1 MEQQEVEIQPN
12 MKIVLKSNISEL
24 DEVVVIGYGTG
35 KKLGSVV
42 GSIGRVN
49 NESIEKSPTVNFTDA
64 LAGQV
69 SGLSVLSSSGDPTA
83 VASIRL
89 RGMSSINAGTAPLFI
104 LDGAPISSSVFNTL
118 NPNDI
123 ENVTVLKDA
132 ASTAIYGSR
141 AANGVVVITSKK
153 GKLNEKATV
162 TVRAQVGFSSLVKDQ
177 LEMMNSEQY
186 IRFRDLIGQPVSQSV
201 KDLVAN
207 YGISTNWRD
216 VVFDGNAATYSLD
229 ASINGGGGNN
239 TYFVSVNHTDQQG
252 IIDQS
257 GIRRETVRFNFDS
270 RVKEWFKVGLQ
281 SNLGYS
287 QFEQN
292 NEIGAT
298 DAIYGTNPAF
308 FARKALPYDSPNY
321 YTFNENGDIVYG
333 DKADWLVYSS
343 TPTVSYINKNRDVQR
358 RIVSANL
365 NLYEEFTPIKGLT
378 IRAQQALDAYDYNI
392 SNQGFPTEDL
402 YTPMTGDRVV
412 YQGDAGYRQES
423 FSRYYSFTYTNTAEY
438 KFNIKDIHHFAV
450 LAGEESIVTKSSGFG
465 VFTSGQSDVRQMRL
479 DQATTV
485 SLDNISHSQTKS
497 VFNSYFFTANYDFDE
512 KYYFTGSFRRDGSSK
527 FAPDNRWG
535 SFFSVGGMWDVKKEA
550 FLDSVDWLNELQLKV
565 SYGTAGNSYIDD
577 YLFYGLLGSGSNYNG
592 EASLG
597 LAQASNYDLTWEKI
611 ASANVGLN
619 FRVFDRLGVALDIYH
634 RKTTDMLMSI
644 PYSYTT
650 GYGSGA
656 GNIGAMVNKGFDLD
670 FDVNLVKT
678 SDFNWNLRANF
689 NYNHN
694 EITELFNGRDEYSL
708 PDYGLCYKVGHSAA
722 ELYMVRRAGVDP
734 RDGKQVWYDKDGNL
748 TKVYNEERDA
758 VLIGKEQIAPWYG
771 GFGTDLTWKGITV
784 SADFVWQAK
793 KYMMSNENYFLE
805 NSREGVSINQT
816 TRMLNI
822 WTTPGQVT
830 DIPAYGEEIQVDDHL
845 VENASFMRL
854 KNLTV
859 QYALPSSWL
868 RKADISAA
876 KLFFTGRNLWTVTNY
891 TGYDPEPDTNVSK
904 FRFPNTKQFIFGLE
918 LTF

>member
-1 MEQQEVEIQPN
+1 MEKQEVEIKDN
-12 MKIVLKSNISEL
+12 MRIVLKANVSEL
-24 DEVVVIGYGTG
+24 DEIVVIGYGSG

-42 GSIGRVN
+42 GSIGRVD
-49 NESIEKSPTVNFTDA
+49 NEAIEKSPTVNFTDA
-64 LAGQV
+64 LSGQV

-83 VASIRL
+83 AASIRL
-89 RGMSSINAGTAPLFI
+89 RGMSSISAGTTPLFI

-141 AANGVVVITSKK
+141 AANGVVIITSKK

-162 TVRAQVGFSSLVKDQ
+162 TVRAQAGFSGLVKDQ

-186 IRFRDLIGQPVSQSV
+186 IRFRDLIGMPVDQSV

-207 YGISTNWRD
+207 YGISTNWRNEF
-216 VVFDGNAATYSLD
+216 FDGSAPTYSID
-229 ASINGGGGNN
+229 ASIDGGGANN

-270 RVKEWFKVGLQ
+270 RVKDWLKVGLQ

-292 NEIGAT
+292 NEISA
-298 DAIYGTNPAF
+298 DALYTSNPAMLS
-308 FARKALPYDSPNY
+308 RIALPYDSPRY

-333 DKADWLVYSS
+333 EQASWLPYSNAM
-343 TPTVSYINKNRDVQR
+343 TPWFVNNNRDVQR
-358 RIVSANL
+358 RIVTANL

-378 IRAQQALDAYDYNI
+378 IRTQQALDAYDYNI
-392 SNQGFPTEDL
+392 SNQGFPTADVT
-402 YTPMTGDRVV
+402 TPMTGSTVL
-412 YQGDAGYRQES
+412 YPAAAGYRQES

-438 KFNIKDIHHFAV
+438 KFNIKDIHHFTV
-450 LAGEESIVTKSSGFG
+450 LAGEESIITKTNGFG

-479 DQATTV
+479 DQGTSVT
-485 SLDNISHSQTKS
+485 LDDLTHSQIKS

-527 FAPDNRWG
+527 FAPGHRWG
-535 SFFSVGGMWDVKKEA
+535 TFYSVGGMWDAKKEA

-565 SYGTAGNSYIDD
+565 SYGTSGNSSIDD

-597 LAQASNYDLTWEKI
+597 LSQASNYDLTWETI
-611 ASANVGLN
+611 ASANVGLT
-619 FRVFDRLGVALDIYH
+619 FRMFDRLGVALDIYH

-670 FDVNLVKT
+670 IDLNLMKT
-678 SDFNWNLRANF
+678 RDFNWNLRANF
-689 NYNHN
+689 NYNRN
-694 EITELFNGRDEYSL
+694 EITELFNGRDEFSL

-771 GFGTDLTWKGITV
+771 GFGTDLSWKGITV
-784 SADFVWQAK
+784 SADFVWQAQ

-805 NSREGVSINQT
+805 NANEGVSSNQT
-816 TRMLNI
+816 TRMLNV

-830 DIPAYGEEIQVDDHL
+830 DIPAYGEQIQFDDHL

-876 KLFFTGRNLWTVTNY
+876 KVFFTGRNLWTVTNY
-891 TGYDPEPDTNVSK
+891 TGYDPEPDTNMSQ
-904 FRFPNTKQFIFGLE
+904 FRYPNTKQFIFGLE